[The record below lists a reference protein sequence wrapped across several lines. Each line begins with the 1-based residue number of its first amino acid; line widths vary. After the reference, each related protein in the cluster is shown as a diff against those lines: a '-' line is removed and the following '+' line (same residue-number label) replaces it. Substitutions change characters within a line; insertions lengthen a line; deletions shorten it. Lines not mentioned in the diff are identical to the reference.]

1 MLYEFA
7 SYEYDN
13 EIEGEKSKIIY
24 AYFGLAIYKWQC
36 LEKGFTNMMWL
47 KKSYVDKFSSQ
58 EEFNRMVDE
67 IEWKKGTMWQQINE
81 LKNIY
86 DFSDDIVIDLEEILK
101 IRNNLTHNYFKDNPE
116 KFVSNK
122 WSKEMLKYFTS
133 FIEKTDELDKK
144 LDIYIEKYIKKLWIS
159 DTLIKELM
167 DDLTKKEKQ
176 RDFE

>member
-7 SYEYDN
+7 IEEYEN
-13 EIEGEKSKIIY
+13 EPEVSKHKIIY
-24 AYFGLAIYKWQC
+24 AYFWLAIYKWQC
-36 LEKGFTNMMWL
+36 LEKWFTNMMWL

-86 DFSDDIVIDLEEILK
+86 NFSDDIVLDLEEVLK

-116 KFVSNK
+116 KFFSNK

-144 LDIYIEKYIKKLWIS
+144 LDIYTEKYIKKLWIS
-159 DTLIKELM
+159 KTLINELI

-176 RDFE
+176 RDF